1 MKFETIK
8 NNKKILLA
16 LVIVFV
22 VILTLIITTS
32 LAKYKVTESINIASG
47 TINYSPS
54 DLNLMGIYLES
65 ESGYTQSST
74 IPESGYV
81 LNESESYCKIGDTET
96 EATIKYD
103 MTTRMLTIS
112 PMTTKG
118 MKCYLYFDEKVL
130 AADQIIALA
139 GNGQVFN
146 EGDAGYRYEGLN
158 VDNYVEFNNET
169 WRILAVEEGSKIG
182 LTSGEYYIKLIR
194 EESIGDLAWD
204 TNHSSVWSTSTLYN
218 LLNNDYLNKT
228 GDYASTGIS
237 SDAKGQIVLANWYTN
252 GVDSLEYTTSQF
264 YNYER
269 ADLTNYVNSYI
280 GLMYPSDYGYAS
292 PTSVCGGS
300 TLANYYDVGCY
311 EDNWLYKWSYS
322 YWTITPL
329 ADDYDDYIAF
339 YVAGYGALYSDVVL
353 TSWEVR
359 PSVYLRSNIK
369 FVKGTDGS
377 SGNMFKIVN

>member
-182 LTSGEYYIKLIR
+182 LTSGEYYIKLIK
-194 EESIGDLAWD
+194 EEFLGEIIFDADETGNWA
-204 TNHSSVWSTSTLYN
+204 TSDIYN
-218 LLNNDYLNKT
+218 LLNGDYLNKT
-228 GDYASTGIS
+228 GDYSSTGLNS
-237 SDAKGQIVLANWYTN
+237 TAKENIIKANWYTN
-252 GVDSLEYTTSQF
+252 VTSSIANTTSQYF
-264 YNYER
+264 NDER
-269 ADLTNYVNSYI
+269 SDLTKYVNNYV

-292 PTSVCGGS
+292 PSSTCGNLS
-300 TLANYYDVGCY
+300 LNNYTYRDSCSIAS
-311 EDNWLYKWSYS
+311 NWLYKNNLE
-322 YWTITPL
+322 WTIMQ
-329 ADDYDDYIAF
+329 DD
-339 YVAGYGALYSDVVL
+339 DVVDCINSGVVG
-353 TSWEVR
+353 TERAFGDAPAR
-359 PSVYLRSNIK
+359 PSVYLRSDIS
-369 FVKGTDGS
+369 FVKGTTGS
-377 SGNMFKIVN
+377 SSNMFKIA